1 MNTLGENIA
10 DNGGV
15 GAAYAVSDV
24 FSIIIMFVITSV
36 QNGVH

>member
-15 GAAYAVSDV
+15 GAAYNVSGV
-24 FSIIIMFVITSV
+24 CTYSIFMYNNICTS
-36 QNGVH
+36 